1 MNLPFDSGQLPL
13 FVLLL
18 KMGAI
23 FVVLRMLARGFW
35 LRALVWWPSTLM
47 HELAH
52 FFLGCIFHADPVG
65 ISLWPRRI
73 AGTSLVQF
81 GHVTFRRLS
90 WWKAVPVALAPLLL
104 FPLGCY
110 LVAMV
115 LLHGHTGWMQ
125 LLFIYGAV
133 QCLGGC
139 WPSSQDW
146 ALARPGIWSAFILVL
161 LVAAGSAALAH
172 SR

>member
-1 MNLPFDSGQLPL
+1 MSVDSGLPL
-13 FVLLL
+13 LPILLL
-18 KMGAI
+18 KIG
-23 FVVLRMLARGFW
+23 VVYLVLRMLARGIW

-52 FFLGCIFHADPVG
+52 FFLGCIFQADPVG

-73 AGTSLVQF
+73 AGTNLVQL

-104 FPLGCY
+104 LPLGCY

-115 LLHGHTGWMQ
+115 LPQGHTGWKQ
-125 LLFIYGAV
+125 LLAIYGGV
-133 QCLGGC
+133 QCLAGC

-146 ALARPGIWSAFILVL
+146 ALARPGIWSAFVL
-161 LVAAGSAALAH
+161 ALLAAAGSVILLH
-172 SR
+172 GR